1 MGITNLASRIAN
13 RESSIGLIVS
23 QCLVDGHQ
31 VDAVLDVPGYSGCKK
46 AMPTPA
52 RLAASAGS
60 WKWDLGVG
68 SCLLGAGSWKL
79 RLATASEDL
88 LPR

>member
-1 MGITNLASRIAN
+1 MY
-13 RESSIGLIVS
+13 
-23 QCLVDGHQ
+23 
-31 VDAVLDVPGYSGCKK
+31 VPGYSGCKK

-68 SCLLGAGSWKL
+68 SCLLGAGSCDLPPPAKIYCPDKREKL
-79 RLATASEDL
+79 QMLMQRQP
-88 LPR
+88 LPAWRSVSGSGLESAQMDEVSS